1 MNSSDFYKPHRQ
13 SKAGVIL
20 VFGNSLYQLV
30 KNLWFLGIY
39 FFMKEQTPQT
49 IMLSIVGAL
58 ILLVLALGYSILYYL
73 KFTFFIDPEREEFVL
88 QKGVLSSET
97 ISLPFDK
104 IQRVNFKRNL
114 LQRIIGVYSILI
126 DTAGSK
132 EEEVEI
138 KALSKAKAEEL
149 SEILMNHTETEDKVD
164 QKISQDK
171 KEEAALNWQY
181 SLNIFQLLKLGLSSN
196 YIRGLLLLMTFYLTL
211 KDQLFLE
218 QFFPSEMDVVRNND
232 FGITPWTILLL
243 LLAVVIVTVADT
255 FIKYF
260 KLNLIKTDLGL
271 QVEMGLRKNKKVS
284 LKGKR
289 VQSMEISSNPIQK
302 RLDLNKVKI
311 LLATSADNPGK
322 SVITIPGISQTIVS
336 RIKHYIYKDQIRR
349 IFQIVPNRIFLFR
362 KIIRGLFPLVLIPFI
377 IGYYDLNFRL
387 EWIIMGIAGYLILL
401 GGYQFLFFRSLKL
414 SISKEIIVKYSG
426 VWRRKKQYLEMWKL
440 QSVSISQPLWYEKQG
455 LADLIFHS
463 AGGDISFEVIDKN
476 QAEILMDYLL
486 FKIESSSGEW
496 M

>member
-1 MNSSDFYKPHRQ
+1 
-13 SKAGVIL
+13 
-20 VFGNSLYQLV
+20 
-30 KNLWFLGIY
+30 
-39 FFMKEQTPQT
+39 
-49 IMLSIVGAL
+49 
-58 ILLVLALGYSILYYL
+58 
-73 KFTFFIDPEREEFVL
+73 
-88 QKGVLSSET
+88 
-97 ISLPFDK
+97 
-104 IQRVNFKRNL
+104 
-114 LQRIIGVYSILI
+114 
-126 DTAGSK
+126 
-132 EEEVEI
+132 
-138 KALSKAKAEEL
+138 
-149 SEILMNHTETEDKVD
+149 
-164 QKISQDK
+164 
-171 KEEAALNWQY
+171 
-181 SLNIFQLLKLGLSSN
+181 
-196 YIRGLLLLMTFYLTL
+196 
-211 KDQLFLE
+211 
-218 QFFPSEMDVVRNND
+218 MDVVRNND

-401 GGYQFLFFRSLKL
+401 GGYQFLFSFLKIVYLKRNYRKIFRGMEK
-414 SISKEIIVKYSG
+414 KE
-426 VWRRKKQYLEMWKL
+426 
-440 QSVSISQPLWYEKQG
+440 
-455 LADLIFHS
+455 AIF
-463 AGGDISFEVIDKN
+463 GNV
-476 QAEILMDYLL
+476 EITICFNITATLV
-486 FKIESSSGEW
+486 
-496 M
+496 